1 MRRIYLSMLFA
12 IITASAFSQ
21 FSVGASANY
30 TAYKGD
36 FKKSTPGGHIRLG
49 YELNEKSTVHL
60 GFTYG
65 LPIKQES
72 EVNIED
78 GNGNSIYV
86 PSQIKYNFK
95 TFLLLANYRF
105 IGDEET
111 AGSFYGQFGAGFVLV
126 NYKED
131 ITGNYDKNVY
141 QYPQDQIEKTNEN
154 GFTLNFGLGGE
165 YKFGTPV
172 IFGEAGLALPANK
185 VGDTYVE
192 NVIPAHFTLNVGI
205 KIPIGSSD
213 Y

>member
-1 MRRIYLSMLFA
+1 MRRICLSVLFA

-72 EVNIED
+72 EVNIAD
-78 GNGNSIYV
+78 GSGNSIYV

-131 ITGNYDKNVY
+131 ITGSYDKNVY

-165 YKFGTPV
+165 YRVGTPI

-185 VGDTYVE
+185 VGDSYVE